1 MNILQVSS
9 MDLIGQRFNGQYI
22 SKHFNELGYNSKQL
36 VWTKEGEDH
45 NTHEMLQIRGL
56 RTFEKVLAKVE
67 ERLSIRGVLHPSS
80 WLLSREKAFLESSV
94 VHYHLLQWPN
104 YFSTLALPYLTH
116 KKPSVWTMHDF
127 SPFTGHC
134 VYPFDCERWQTGCGK
149 CPYLSTSFKMRKDRT
164 ALMWRIK
171 KAAYSR
177 SKFSIVAASVF
188 MKEKIEK
195 SPLLN
200 RFPIY
205 HVPFGIDLNQ
215 FKPGDQSYSKKL
227 LGIGEDEVVI
237 SFRSAPG
244 EFKGFEY
251 IKQALS
257 QISPS
262 KKVCLL
268 TFNIPGHVD
277 EYRHKFRVLDLG
289 WVNDEALTKHAY
301 IATDFF
307 LMPSTQ
313 EAFGM
318 MAMEAMAFGKPVV
331 VFKGTSLP
339 EVVGGEDIG
348 FVLEKDAGALARL
361 IDELINN
368 AELRQL
374 RGHRSREF
382 AEKNYDLNTHLQRLL
397 KVYEKTIADF

>member
-1 MNILQVSS
+1 
-9 MDLIGQRFNGQYI
+9 MDLVGQRFNGQYI
-22 SKHFNELGYNSKQL
+22 SKYFNTLGYNSKQL
-36 VWTKEGEDH
+36 VWIKEGEDL

-56 RTFEKVLAKVE
+56 RTVEKVLAKIE
-67 ERLSIRGVLHPSS
+67 DYLSIRGLLHPSS
-80 WLLSREKAFLESSV
+80 VLLSREKAFIESSV

-104 YFSTLALPYLTH
+104 YFSTWALPYLTH
-116 KKPSVWTMHDF
+116 KKPSVWTIHDF

-134 VYPFDCERWQTGCGK
+134 VYPFDCDKWKTGCGK
-149 CPYLSTSFKMRKDRT
+149 CPYLTTNFKMKTDRT

-171 KAAYSR
+171 KAVYAK
-177 SKFSIVAASVF
+177 SKFSIIAASDF
-188 MKEKIEK
+188 MKKRIEQ

-200 RFPIY
+200 HFPIY
-205 HVPFGIDLNQ
+205 HVPFGVDLNQ
-215 FKPGDQSYSKKL
+215 FKPGDHLYSKRL
-227 LGIGEDEVVI
+227 LGIDDDEVVI
-237 SFRSAPG
+237 SFRAAPG

-257 QISPS
+257 QISPN

-268 TFNIPGHVD
+268 TFNVPWQL
-277 EYRHKFRVLDLG
+277 EEFRSKFKIIDLG
-289 WVNDEALTKHAY
+289 WINDDSLTKHAY

-331 VFKGTSLP
+331 VFKDTSLP
-339 EVVGGEDIG
+339 EIVGGDEIG
-348 FVLEKDAGALARL
+348 FVLEKDAVALARM

-368 AELRQL
+368 SELRQL
-374 RGHRSREF
+374 RGHKSREF
-382 AEKNYDLNTHLQRLL
+382 AIKNYDLNIHLKKLL
-397 KVYEKTIADF
+397 EVYEKTIAAF